1 MDFHERLKG
10 AILQGEWA
18 VGQQLPS
25 IRKMM
30 AREGLS
36 HHTVVSAYTRLVGEG
51 MLEALQGRGYFVARW
66 SGLNEDLPILPS
78 EASMDPLFK
87 LLQAKPEQCKLGC
100 GWLPLPWR
108 DTDALA
114 KAIRK
119 TARSGRSGLVEYGDI
134 HGYLPLRKQ
143 LSLLL
148 RQSTLIQV
156 SPQQILTT
164 LGATQALD
172 LISRTVIR
180 VGDHVLVDE
189 PCSSNLIKLIR
200 LCGGIPVGVPR
211 LAEGPD
217 VVALDRIL
225 QAHKVRAF
233 FCNSTFHNPTGAG
246 LSPKVAFEVVKRAA
260 EHDFLIVEDDVYGDF
275 FPGVRQ
281 TFAGLGDFEHVVY
294 IGSFSKSLSASL
306 RIGYLACGPKLM
318 ESLLRLKLLTSVA
331 VPGFCERFV
340 NTILADG
347 TYAKHTQVIQRQLMT
362 HQQIAQKVLK
372 EYGWEFEVQAQ
383 GGMFLWIRHPDL
395 PDLTDFIQRLESKGV
410 LLMPG
415 SAFAVSKE
423 FKDRTRLN
431 VAHLMPAVFDCLDVS
446 VGA

>member
-1 MDFHERLKG
+1 MGFYEHLKAG
-10 AILQGEWA
+10 ILKGEWA
-18 VGQQLPS
+18 VGQQFPS

-30 AREGLS
+30 SKEGLS
-36 HHTVVSAYTRLVGEG
+36 HHNVVSAYTRLVGEG
-51 MLEALQGRGYFVARW
+51 MLEAQQGRGYFVARW
-66 SGLNEDLPILPS
+66 SALNENLPILPS
-78 EASMDPLFK
+78 EAPMDPLLK

-100 GWLPLPWR
+100 GWLPMPWR

-119 TARSGRSGLVEYGDI
+119 TARSGRSALVEYGDI
-134 HGYLPLRKQ
+134 QGYLPLRKQ
-143 LSLLL
+143 LSRLL
-148 RQSTLIQV
+148 RQSTLIEV

-172 LISRTVIR
+172 LISRVWIR
-180 VGDHVLVDE
+180 QGDYVLVDE

-200 LCGGIPVGVPR
+200 LCGGVPIGVPR
-211 LAEGPD
+211 LADGPD
-217 VVALDRIL
+217 VVALDQIL
-225 QAHKVRAF
+225 RTYKVRAF

-246 LSPKVAFEVVKRAA
+246 LSPKIAFAVVKRAV

-275 FPGVRQ
+275 LPGGRQ
-281 TFAGLGDFEHVVY
+281 TFAGLDDFDHVVY

-318 ESLLRLKLLTSVA
+318 ESLIHLKLLTSVA

-347 TYAKHTQVIQRQLMT
+347 TYAKHTQAIQRQLMT
-362 HQQIAQKVLK
+362 HQQMAQKVLR
-372 EYGWEFEVQAQ
+372 EYGWEFDVQAQ
-383 GGMFLWIRHPDL
+383 GGMFLWIGHPDL
-395 PDLTDFIQRLESKGV
+395 PDLTDYIQRLEHKEI

-415 SAFAVSKE
+415 DSFAVSKD
-423 FKDRTRLN
+423 FKGRTRLN
-431 VAHLMPAVFDCLDVS
+431 VAHLTPEVFACLDIR
-446 VGA
+446 A